1 MNIVVKIKICSA
13 IAFFVLSIVNMFAKR
28 FYDALDSLL
37 IATLLLET
45 AILLKEKNDLSE
57 KLKDGE
63 KEE

>member
-1 MNIVVKIKICSA
+1 MNIGVKIKICSA
-13 IAFFVLSIVNMFAKR
+13 IAFFALSIMNMFAKS